1 MFKIVN
7 CRSVFNMYA
16 FSNLNR
22 ILLKFVWC
30 GLGVREDLRGWLLD
44 LTHPTD
50 LTVTSDQ
57 RDPRLLKVYN
67 SPNVS

>member
-22 ILLKFVWC
+22 ILLKFKWC

-44 LTHPTD
+44 LAHPTD
-50 LTVTSDQ
+50 LTA
-57 RDPRLLKVYN
+57 LLQLLIRETPG
-67 SPNVS
+67 S